1 MSDFVQADESLAA
14 PFLALQALV
23 EENDDLRTKCKEI
36 STNLEESLRSLSELE
51 VLKAKLEEKEELIKE
66 QNTFLSD
73 AAEEAQN
80 QDRQIKLLS
89 NSLAEEESRCLK
101 LYNELSALKES
112 CSEKSGGDPAEPVSV
127 RNKNEPSL
135 GNLTDLSG
143 GLSRSRL
150 NSARTVTNTSSLDE
164 EDAKYI
170 NFTQSD
176 SIAMEGIHDEI
187 ICSTHSSSADLVNRD
202 HIGGDLFFGDHDV
215 INTRN
220 EINRKLRAG
229 AHELLAKVQGDDYVE
244 NSKAATSVD
253 HSNSQDSLR
262 VNRPLPNANPTLSDL
277 MLRIEQL
284 ESRNSSL
291 VRKLE
296 RETKARAKVEQ
307 SYRSRMNDYASIK
320 KFMKM
325 HGLKPGAIAKGM
337 VGHGHDG
344 VNENVISV
352 GDIGGVTRTSSHS
365 SAESGTLK
373 VPGYYA
379 KRGSAVTSGMNKLV
393 NISQELKMNSDAA
406 ERLLL
411 GWPVTQHFKLRFPR
425 EREIV
430 VDIFAQAL
438 KIRPLKSTSG
448 RSTVEAIALDRV
460 ARVDKGINISLLSKT
475 SAKPNP
481 AQCISIVLTDS
492 ATVDLELS
500 SVEDRDDF
508 HSGFLVVLSRFNQ
521 NFKNPARTNPVYGF
535 ESSSNEQSNG
545 SSTASVYQMPD
556 IDMVD
561 KDDSN
566 FASQSEK
573 VTVGIGD
580 GNGAGVHTDPSHKRL
595 KRPS

>member
-112 CSEKSGGDPAEPVSV
+112 CSEKSGGDPAEPVVVSGIQYVISKAEYLINSLQFWPDLHAPKKTNVQTLFSFDETSDILKLGVSRWSEIEWKIWATELEIALRLLLKSV

-170 NFTQSD
+170 TFTQSD

-187 ICSTHSSSADLVNRD
+187 ICSTHSSSADLLNRD
-202 HIGGDLFFGDHDV
+202 HIGGDFNLSDHDV

-229 AHELLAKVQGDDYVE
+229 AHELLARVQGDDYVE

-262 VNRPLPNANPTLSDL
+262 VNRPLSNANPTLSDL

-325 HGLKPGAIAKGM
+325 HGLKPGAISKGM

-393 NISQELKMNSDAA
+393 NISQELKTNSDAA

-411 GWPVTQHFKLRFPR
+411 GWPVTQVWVRMHVHLP
-425 EREIV
+425 V
-430 VDIFAQAL
+430 SV
-438 KIRPLKSTSG
+438 SVS
-448 RSTVEAIALDRV
+448 
-460 ARVDKGINISLLSKT
+460 ISLCSH
-475 SAKPNP
+475 P
-481 AQCISIVLTDS
+481 
-492 ATVDLELS
+492 E
-500 SVEDRDDF
+500 VE
-508 HSGFLVVLSRFNQ
+508 
-521 NFKNPARTNPVYGF
+521 
-535 ESSSNEQSNG
+535 
-545 SSTASVYQMPD
+545 
-556 IDMVD
+556 I
-561 KDDSN
+561 
-566 FASQSEK
+566 
-573 VTVGIGD
+573 
-580 GNGAGVHTDPSHKRL
+580 
-595 KRPS
+595 